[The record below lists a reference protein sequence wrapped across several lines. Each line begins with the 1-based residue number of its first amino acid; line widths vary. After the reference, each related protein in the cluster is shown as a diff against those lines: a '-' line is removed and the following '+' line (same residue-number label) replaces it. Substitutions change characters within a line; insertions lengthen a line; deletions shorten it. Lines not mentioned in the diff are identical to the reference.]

1 MMTNREKN
9 QLDDYITKPDDN
21 GVYGFN
27 DDSERE
33 KIERELAEQAELDYH
48 LEIADEHCA
57 EAEMRQRST
66 DQIQEM
72 EKLTLQVKDV
82 EQRFDKLQFDIIS
95 IDEDCWIVYQK
106 LYCSIEE
113 LLGAMDEESK
123 TLGQHH
129 DDDPNH

>member
-1 MMTNREKN
+1 MSRREKQ
-9 QLDDYITKPDDN
+9 QLDDYITKADSDGVIWYDD
-21 GVYGFN
+21 
-27 DDSERE
+27 DDDKAQKESD
-33 KIERELAEQAELDYH
+33 KAEEAYWQ
-48 LEIADEHCA
+48 EIADDQCA

-72 EKLTLQVKDV
+72 EKLTLQIKNI
-82 EQRFDKLQFDIIS
+82 EQRFDKLQFDVIE
-95 IDEDCWIVYQK
+95 IDGDCWIAYQK

-123 TLGQHH
+123 TLGLHH